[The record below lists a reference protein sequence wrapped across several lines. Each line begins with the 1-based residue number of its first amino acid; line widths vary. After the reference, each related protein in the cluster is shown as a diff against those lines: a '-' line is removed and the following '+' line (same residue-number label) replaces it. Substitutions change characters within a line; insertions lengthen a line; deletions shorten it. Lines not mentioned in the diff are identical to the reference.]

1 MLTIPLFLESRVL
14 VVVVNVQQG
23 IKYLSKYFLLTQND
37 VSVTRLHPLAAVTV
51 IIMSELLQ
59 QKRKTYIYLLR
70 LYYLLLIMIC

>member
-23 IKYLSKYFLLTQND
+23 IKYLSKYFLPMQNDD
-37 VSVTRLHPLAAVTV
+37 VSVTRLHPLAAVIV

-59 QKRKTYIYLLR
+59 QKRKTYIYLL
-70 LYYLLLIMIC
+70 